1 MAASSGGGPP
11 GGGGG
16 GGGGGGSPGY
26 VESLGRISGPLLA
39 ENLRRNEDL
48 SFETDL
54 LYLKVTGTTE
64 LPIEIEV
71 GPAPTGFSLTSN
83 SVTLSKSFY
92 SQSLVNSLVGQ
103 TAVIDRYPNPP
114 LVYTVVSIA
123 TEPLSPTDWRM
134 TVNATFNPAGQVKP
148 VSFYPNA
155 GVIQLVTN
163 DIWDTTGNSIGEK
176 WVAWYKTN
184 LPGNFTTLVQP
195 GWNINVAGTI
205 YVVDYIIEDPVNTNM
220 WRIYVTTSL
229 VAGVGIPIFSAPT
242 YTGVSKFIG
251 VNTDAPNNPLTVL
264 GKTLTTDLVV
274 DTHAE
279 TPNFYISTNRI
290 QNLNSI
296 SDIYLQPN
304 QSTDPKIVAPRV
316 GTLNLRISNQLIE
329 NITNGSDINLNP
341 DGTGTTNVTSSEVYI
356 DGDLHSTGDITWDG
370 DITFGSDS
378 ADNVE
383 FSADVNS
390 HIIPNT
396 NKTRDLGSA
405 SQRWNHIYTKDLT
418 AENLTYETITINNIN
433 LLLTQGNTYYVSVN
447 GNDSYVGNHLHN
459 TYRTINYALSQ
470 ATAGDTVVIF
480 PGTYEEIFPL
490 TVPAGVTVNGAGIRA
505 VTVKPTIGTNTN
517 SAFLL
522 NGETTVSN
530 LTVKDFYT
538 GYAFSFAPNFT
549 VTSRSPYVQ
558 NITVITTG
566 PNAGSGA
573 LVDGSLANSASR
585 EASMLFHSV
594 TMIVPDAIGI
604 RATNGARVEWLDSFT
619 YFAFQGI
626 HLLQGTAGFANLGT
640 KFGAELR
647 SIGSA
652 NVYGTYG
659 AVADGANTLA
669 YLISHNFAY
678 IGTGTDSTNDPSLAI
693 QAFEVVEA
701 NSGHIYYESADHKG
715 DVRIGNIFYVNQET
729 GVISFNAQALS
740 FSPDGS
746 ISVEGGTSPSYIDR
760 HMVVSGNIK
769 IHDNNIDSLSGPVNF
784 LASSGSTYL
793 NTNVFVTG
801 NTTVS
806 SDINVDGNLYLGNQS
821 TDTITVFSNLTQN
834 LLPDDVGGPFTLGTD
849 TTRWNTLFA
858 TLLNVDNVTQ
868 LSSNTVSTLTTDTNL
883 VLSAAG
889 TGQVRVTNTDVTIA
903 NDLIVGNT
911 LTVNGATSLKNTVIG
926 TTGAV
931 GSAQF
936 SGSNYLSVAGGVG
949 TAMGTGDFTW
959 ECWVYPTA
967 SSSYQAFIDTR
978 TNPLGGGDTTGFYF
992 GTNYN
997 TITPMYYTNGLQL
1010 ASSINMTLNAWN
1022 HVALTRASGTVTIWV
1037 NGSSGGTRTG
1047 DTTNLSEQRVFI
1059 GSSGLDLY
1067 LTGGITNLRIVKGTA
1082 VYTIPFAT
1090 PITALTAIAG
1100 TQLLLLEDIS
1110 ANLLKDSST
1119 NNFTV
1124 TNNSSV
1130 TWSSSSPVISAL
1142 SPNDL
1147 TLVGNLNQTGDTYIT
1162 GLFAN
1167 NNIEITGSSYFSVPD
1182 IKLQNSEIS
1191 VTATDSDLTFTG
1203 ATTGGVVLDQR
1214 LKINSSTISNVWSSP
1229 TTDTQK
1235 SVIFQPNGTGNVTI
1249 TGTNAVKI
1257 PVGNTTTR
1265 TVAAGEIRYN
1275 DVTNLY
1281 EGGAGS
1287 GLISFNG
1294 LYDSDRNTYITAGA
1308 TDNTIYF
1315 GINNIVKTTLT
1326 STSLN
1331 SDIFKAGNVQLTSNT
1346 ISNTVSGNDL
1356 TFSPNGNGNTILNGL
1371 PISQNYIVNSL
1382 DSSLNLNTTGT
1393 GYIKFSGTGG
1403 LVVPL
1408 GDDSGRR
1415 ATPELGE
1422 LRYNTQAAGVL
1433 EVFDGTQW
1441 MSAVGNNATV
1451 SADDVLDI
1459 LDLWTLILG

>member
-1 MAASSGGGPP
+1 MPASGGGGPP

-16 GGGGGGSPGY
+16 GGGPGY

-39 ENLRRNEDL
+39 ANLRRNEDL
-48 SFETDL
+48 TFKD
-54 LYLKVTGTTE
+54 TE
-64 LPIEIEV
+64 L
-71 GPAPTGFSLTSN
+71 S
-83 SVTLSKSFY
+83 
-92 SQSLVNSLVGQ
+92 
-103 TAVIDRYPNPP
+103 
-114 LVYTVVSIA
+114 
-123 TEPLSPTDWRM
+123 
-134 TVNATFNPAGQVKP
+134 
-148 VSFYPNA
+148 
-155 GVIQLVTN
+155 
-163 DIWDTTGNSIGEK
+163 
-176 WVAWYKTN
+176 
-184 LPGNFTTLVQP
+184 
-195 GWNINVAGTI
+195 
-205 YVVDYIIEDPVNTNM
+205 DPVLFLNIGA
-220 WRIYVTTSL
+220 RQL
-229 VAGVGIPIFSAPT
+229 GI
-242 YTGVSKFIG
+242 
-251 VNTDAPNNPLTVL
+251 NTDSTNNPLTVL

-296 SDIYLQPN
+296 SDLYLQPN
-304 QSTDPKIVAPRV
+304 QATNPKIVAPRV
-316 GTLNLRISNQLIE
+316 GTLNLRISDQLIE

-341 DGTGTTNVTSSEVYI
+341 DGTGTTNVTSSELYI
-356 DGDLHSTGDITWDG
+356 DGDLHATGDITWDG

-378 ADNVE
+378 GDNVE

-459 TYRTINYALSQ
+459 TYRTIKYALSQ
-470 ATAGDTVVIF
+470 ATTGDTVVIF

-490 TVPAGVTVNGAGIRA
+490 TVPVGVTVNGAGIRA
-505 VTVKPTIGTNTN
+505 VTVKPTVGTNTN
-517 SAFLL
+517 NAFLL

-573 LVDGSLANSASR
+573 LVDGSLANSTSR

-594 TMIVPDAIGI
+594 TMVVPNAIGI

-626 HLLQGTAGFANLGT
+626 HLLQGTAGFANLGV
-640 KFGAELR
+640 KFGAEIR

-678 IGTGTDSTNDPSLAI
+678 IGTGTDSTNDPELSI
-693 QAFEVVEA
+693 QAFEVVEV

-715 DVRIGNIFYVNQET
+715 DVRIGNIFYVNQENGT
-729 GVISFNAQALS
+729 ISFNAQLLS
-740 FSPDGS
+740 FNPLGA

-760 HMVVSGNIK
+760 DMVVSGNIK
-769 IHDNNIDSLSGPVNF
+769 IHGNNIDSLSGPVNF
-784 LASSGSTYL
+784 LAISGSTYL

-806 SDINVDGNLYLGNQS
+806 SDINLDGNLYLGNQS
-821 TDTITVFSNLTQN
+821 TDTVTVFSNLTQN

-849 TTRWNTLFA
+849 SKRWNTLYA

-868 LSSNTVSTLTTDTNL
+868 ITSNTISTLTTNTSL

-889 TGQVRVTNTDVTIA
+889 TGQVQVTNTDVTIA
-903 NDLIVGNT
+903 NNLTVGNT
-911 LTVNGATSLKNTVIG
+911 LTVNGASSFKATNING
-926 TTGAV
+926 TIT
-931 GSAQF
+931 Q
-936 SGSNYLSVAGGVG
+936 
-949 TAMGTGDFTW
+949 TGDW
-959 ECWVYPTA
+959 
-967 SSSYQAFIDTR
+967 
-978 TNPLGGGDTTGFYF
+978 
-992 GTNYN
+992 
-997 TITPMYYTNGLQL
+997 
-1010 ASSINMTLNAWN
+1010 
-1022 HVALTRASGTVTIWV
+1022 
-1037 NGSSGGTRTG
+1037 
-1047 DTTNLSEQRVFI
+1047 
-1059 GSSGLDLY
+1059 
-1067 LTGGITNLRIVKGTA
+1067 
-1082 VYTIPFAT
+1082 
-1090 PITALTAIAG
+1090 
-1100 TQLLLLEDIS
+1100 
-1110 ANLLKDSST
+1110 
-1119 NNFTV
+1119 
-1124 TNNSSV
+1124 
-1130 TWSSSSPVISAL
+1130 
-1142 SPNDL
+1142 
-1147 TLVGNLNQTGDTYIT
+1147 NQTGSSNAYIT

-1167 NNIEITGSSYFSVPD
+1167 NNISITGSSYFSVPD

-1191 VTATDSDLTFTG
+1191 VTATDSDLTLTG

-1235 SVIFQPNGTGNVTI
+1235 SVILQPNGTGNVTI

-1281 EGGAGS
+1281 EGGAGT

-1294 LYDSDRNTYITAGA
+1294 LYDSDRNTYITTGP
-1308 TDNTIYF
+1308 TNNTIYF
-1315 GINNIVKTTLT
+1315 GTNNLVKTTLT

-1346 ISNTVSGNDL
+1346 ISNTVSGSDL

-1382 DSSLNLNTTGT
+1382 NTSLNLNTTGA

-1415 ATPELGE
+1415 AMPELGE
-1422 LRYNTQAAGVL
+1422 LRYNTQATGVL